1 MQWQERMKDWRFRV
15 AGLSL
20 PAIPTLALGAAW
32 IGIRMVNRDQSAAT
46 RNDYKLIGSPV
57 PGTDEFC
64 RAVEATSQSNTS
76 EGNTVQILRN
86 GDEIFPS
93 MVQAIREAKHTIN
106 LLTYVYWTGPIAQEV
121 ASALSERARAG
132 VKCNVLLD
140 AFGCNKIS
148 KKLINSMR
156 EAGVRV
162 EWFRPLAL
170 FDVNRLDNRTHR
182 KVLVIDGRVGF
193 TGGVGIAQEW
203 MGNAQDSKHWRDTH
217 IRVEGPAVLA
227 LQGAFG
233 DNWFE
238 TTGETLAGEEY
249 LPALT
254 QIEGGLRLQ
263 VTRSSASK
271 YDTNMEAL
279 FQLAIAAATKN
290 LWITMAYFVPTR
302 AFTKNLV
309 ELAKKGVD
317 IRILVAGHR
326 SNHKLVLWAGR
337 VSYDELLKS
346 GIRIFEFEPTMLHA
360 KTMVVDGT
368 WGTVGS
374 TNFDNRSFSLNDE
387 INVSFQDRETVKIL
401 EGHFLDDLARA
412 KEIKLEQ
419 WDKRGPIE
427 RTLDRASTFLNMEL

>member
-1 MQWQERMKDWRFRV
+1 MQWRERLKDWRFRV

-20 PAIPTLALGAAW
+20 PALPTLVMGAAW
-32 IGIRMVNRDQSAAT
+32 IGIRLVNRDQSAAT

-64 RAVEATSQSNTS
+64 RAIEATAQSNTS
-76 EGNTVQILRN
+76 EGNTLQVLRN

-93 MVQAIREAKHTIN
+93 MLQAIREAKHTVN

-121 ASALSERARAG
+121 ADALSERARVG

-148 KKLINSMR
+148 KRLIQGMR

-162 EWFRPLAL
+162 EWFRPLGL

-182 KVLVIDGRVGF
+182 KVLVVDGRVGF
-193 TGGVGIAQEW
+193 TGGVGIALEW
-203 MGNAQDSKHWRDTH
+203 MGNAQDKHHWRDTH

-254 QIEGGLRLQ
+254 AIEGGIRLQ

-279 FQLAIAAATKN
+279 FQLAIAAATKS

-302 AFTKNLV
+302 AFTRNLI

-337 VSYDELLKS
+337 EYYDELLKS

-360 KTMVVDGT
+360 KTMLVDGI

-387 INVSFQDRETVKIL
+387 INVSFQDRALASIL
-401 EGHFLDDLARA
+401 EKHFLGDVARA
-412 KEIKLEQ
+412 REVMLER

-427 RTLDRASTFLNMEL
+427 RTLDRASTILNMEL

>member
-20 PAIPTLALGAAW
+20 PALPTLALGAAW
-32 IGIRMVNRDQSAAT
+32 LGIRMVNRDQSAAT
-46 RNDYKLIGSPV
+46 RNDYKLIGNPL
-57 PGTDEFC
+57 PGTEEFS
-64 RAVEATSQSNTS
+64 RAIEATAHANTS
-76 EGNTVQILRN
+76 EGNTLQVLRN

-93 MVQAIREAKHTIN
+93 MLQAIREAKYTIN

-121 ASALSERARAG
+121 AAALSERAEAG

-148 KKLINSMR
+148 KKLIQDMK

-182 KVLVIDGRVGF
+182 KVLVVDGRVGF
-193 TGGVGIAQEW
+193 TGGVGIASEW
-203 MGNAQDSKHWRDTH
+203 MGNAQDKNHWRDTH

-238 TTGETLAGEEY
+238 ATGETLAGEEY

-254 QIEGGLRLQ
+254 RMEGGLRLQ

-279 FQLAIAAATKN
+279 FQLAIAASTKS

-302 AFTKNLV
+302 AFTRNLI

-337 VSYDELLKS
+337 DYYDELLKNR
-346 GIRIFEFEPTMLHA
+346 IRIFEFEPTMLHA
-360 KTMVVDGT
+360 KTMLVDGI

-387 INVSFQDRETVKIL
+387 INVSFQDRDLAAIL
-401 EGHFLDDLARA
+401 ESHFLEDVSRA
-412 KEIKLEQ
+412 KEITLEQ

-427 RTLDRASTFLNMEL
+427 RTLNRASTIMNMEL

>member
-1 MQWQERMKDWRFRV
+1 MEWRKALRDWRFQV
-15 AGLSL
+15 AGLSVPGV
-20 PAIPTLALGAAW
+20 PALVIGAAW
-32 IGIRMVNRDQSAAT
+32 VGIRLVNRDQSAAT
-46 RNDYKLIGSPV
+46 RNNYKLVGSPV
-57 PGTDEFC
+57 PGTADFC
-64 RAVEATSQSNTS
+64 RAVEATAQANTTD
-76 EGNTVQILRN
+76 GNKLEIFRN
-86 GDEIFPS
+86 GDEIFPP
-93 MVQAIREAKHTIN
+93 MLQAIREAKHTVN
-106 LLTYVYWTGPIAQEV
+106 LLTYVYWTGPIAHQV
-121 ASALSERARAG
+121 ADALSEQARAG
-132 VKCNVLLD
+132 IKCNVLLD

-148 KKLINSMR
+148 KSLIQGMR

-182 KVLVIDGRVGF
+182 KVLVVDGKIGF
-193 TGGVGIAQEW
+193 TGGVGIARQW
-203 MGNAQDSKHWRDTH
+203 MGHAQDPQHWRDTH

-238 TTGETLAGEEY
+238 ATGETLAGDEY

-254 QIEGGLRLQ
+254 AVEGGIQAQ

-279 FQLAIAAATKN
+279 FQLAIAAATKT

-302 AFTKNLV
+302 AFTQNLTT
-309 ELAKKGVD
+309 LAKKGVD
-317 IRILVAGHR
+317 VRILVAGHR
-326 SNHKLVLWAGR
+326 SNHKVVLWAGR
-337 VSYDELLKS
+337 VSYDELLKA

-360 KTMVVDGT
+360 KTMIVDGI

-387 INVSFQDRETVKIL
+387 INVSFQNRELVSVL
-401 EGHFLDDLARA
+401 ENHFLDDQARA
-412 KEIKLEQ
+412 KEILLKD
-419 WDKRGPIE
+419 WDKRGPLE
-427 RTLDRASTFLNMEL
+427 RTLDRTSVIFNMEL